1 MYNMP
6 DLVSSTLTWERI
18 RTLNIG
24 LDLGLLNDELTIGF
38 DWFQRENRDMLAPAQ
53 VLPNTLGASAPYE
66 NAGTLR
72 TRGWELN
79 LNWRHTFGDFDVYA
93 NFNIGDSKTKVTKWD
108 NDSKLLSTY
117 YTGKTYG
124 DIFGFETD
132 RYFEEKTSPAKM
144 QTAHGIMQTALQAR
158 QDWNPVISITARET
172 SSSRIWTAMARLT
185 VEKAQQTTTAI

>member
-1 MYNMP
+1 M
-6 DLVSSTLTWERI
+6 TWERI

-117 YTGKTYG
+117 YTGKPTVTFSVLERPLLRG
-124 DIFGFETD
+124 KRLHQPKCRRLMELCKRHCKPGRT
-132 RYFEEKTSPAKM
+132 
-144 QTAHGIMQTALQAR
+144 GIR
-158 QDWNPVISITARET
+158 
-172 SSSRIWTAMARLT
+172 
-185 VEKAQQTTTAI
+185 

>member
-1 MYNMP
+1 MYLGAYP
-6 DLVSSTLTWERI
+6 HPQYS
-18 RTLNIG
+18 

-93 NFNIGDSKTKVTKWD
+93 NFTSVTPRLSNKVD

-117 YTGKTYG
+117 YTGK
-124 DIFGFETD
+124 
-132 RYFEEKTSPAKM
+132 P
-144 QTAHGIMQTALQAR
+144 
-158 QDWNPVISITARET
+158 
-172 SSSRIWTAMARLT
+172 T
-185 VEKAQQTTTAI
+185 VTFRF